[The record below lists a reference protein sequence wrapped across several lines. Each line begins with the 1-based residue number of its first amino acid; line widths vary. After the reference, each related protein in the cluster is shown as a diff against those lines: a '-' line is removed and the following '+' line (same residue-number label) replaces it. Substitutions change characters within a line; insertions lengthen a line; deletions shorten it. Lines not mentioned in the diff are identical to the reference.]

1 MNEMKVFAYDESVLR
16 AVRIDGEPWFVG
28 KDVAA
33 ALGYENG
40 RKAIADHVDEEDKRQ
55 GDGVTIR
62 DSIGREQSP
71 TVINESGLY
80 SLIFGSRLAEAKK
93 FKRWVTSEVLPALRK
108 TGAYSTGE
116 PLPSTSKRAQ
126 TLDALAK
133 SLAEVRRMH
142 KAGLVRADDAARM
155 ALSLFG
161 LADAPVQDTRLA
173 LDDSELAA
181 SVGAFFRERVAFR
194 LVSNAV
200 SSRDLYEAWRERSGA
215 QNVTRR
221 VFSTKV
227 RRLFPSLVHKQIR
240 TGENGT
246 PEWHFCGIA
255 LRKPDRTATKQK
267 TKQNTEE
274 NK

>member
-16 AVRIDGEPWFVG
+16 TVRLDGEPWFVG

-33 ALGYENG
+33 ALGYVNPK
-40 RKAIADHVDEEDKRQ
+40 KALADHVDEED
-55 GDGVTIR
+55 
-62 DSIGREQSP
+62 
-71 TVINESGLY
+71 N
-80 SLIFGSRLAEAKK
+80 
-93 FKRWVTSEVLPALRK
+93 K

-116 PLPSTSKRAQ
+116 PLPSTSERAQ

-133 SLAEVRRMH
+133 SLAEVRRLH

-161 LADAPVQDTRLA
+161 LADSPVQDMRLA

-200 SSRDLYEAWRERSGA
+200 SSRDLYEAWREWSGA

-221 VFSTKV
+221 VFSAKV

-240 TGENGT
+240 SGENGS
-246 PEWHFCGIA
+246 PE
-255 LRKPDRTATKQK
+255 
-267 TKQNTEE
+267 
-274 NK
+274 